1 MLGILWFLLWQAVG
15 VLFAERYFH
24 TKRLAVRL
32 WLGSATGSVLSMWA
46 PIPFAFALGFTK
58 KAHLAAAVIGAALAA
73 VLLWANRKRKAHG
86 ERESASGDRPLWI
99 LLPLFLA
106 FYCVL
111 LVSHTLSSDGS
122 ALYSGQCSYGDMC
135 MHLSF
140 VTSMAE
146 QGTFPFE
153 YNLLPNTRLCYP
165 FLCDSVSA
173 SLYLLGTSLRM
184 AYILPMVFA
193 MGQVLCGVWFL
204 AREIVHRRGAAVS
217 AFLLFFLNGG
227 LGMIYFVNDY
237 SLHDLFTGFYITPT
251 NLTER
256 GIRWVNVI
264 ADMLLP
270 QRATLFGWA
279 ALFAIL
285 YLLYRAV
292 FRADKSGW
300 LAAGVCAGLLPMIHT
315 HSYLAL
321 GLVAFCWLLYSLFR
335 DGFCREWMGKWLRF
349 GLPAVLIALPQ
360 VLLWTLHSV
369 GGNEQFL
376 RIGLDWVNQGQESW
390 LWFWLKNVGVVF
402 VATPLALVFCRRED
416 RAVFSGAVLI
426 FVLGELVLFQPN
438 PYDNNKLFYV
448 AYLFACFLSADF
460 ILLCAEK
467 MRSRALRGGFLA
479 VVMLL
484 AGNAALFTL
493 GREFVSGLSGY
504 SYMLF
509 NENDVAA
516 ADYIKENTQPDSV
529 FLTDDNHNNAV
540 AVLTG
545 RNIVCGSSSYLYYH
559 GLDYTGAQMD
569 AEAMLTDAERFEAL
583 RETYGVDYVY
593 FGAAERAMSGNIY
606 DYLRENY
613 TAVFTSEDGG
623 VTVFDVR

>member
-1 MLGILWFLLWQAVG
+1 MLGILWFLLWQIVG
-15 VLFAERYFH
+15 VLLAARYFAQ
-24 TKRLAVRL
+24 KRLAVRL
-32 WLGSATGSVLSMWA
+32 WLGSAAGSVLSMWA
-46 PIPFAFALGFTK
+46 PIPFALALGFTTA
-58 KAHLAAAVIGAALAA
+58 AHEAAALVGMALAA
-73 VLLWANRKRKAHG
+73 FCLWRGRKG
-86 ERESASGDRPLWI
+86 ESNIEREAYAGDRPLWI
-99 LLPLFLA
+99 LLPLFLL
-106 FYCVL
+106 FYCIL
-111 LVSHTLSSDGS
+111 LVTHTLSSDGA

-140 VTSMAE
+140 ITSMAE
-146 QGTFPFE
+146 QGIFPFE
-153 YNLLPNTRLCYP
+153 YNLLPGTRLCYP

-173 SLYLLGTSLRM
+173 SLYLLGTPLRT

-204 AREIVHRRGAAVS
+204 AREIVHRRGAAVL
-217 AFLLFFLNGG
+217 AFLFFFLNGG
-227 LGMIYFVNDY
+227 LGMIYFVNGY
-237 SLHDLFTGFYITPT
+237 TLHDLFTGFYITPT
-251 NLTER
+251 NLTEC

-279 ALFAIL
+279 ALFAVL

-292 FRADKSGW
+292 FRSEDRCW
-300 LAAGVCAGLLPMIHT
+300 LPAGVSAGLLPMVHT

-321 GLVAFCWLLYSLFR
+321 GLIAFCWLIYTLHR
-335 DGFCREWMGKWLRF
+335 DGFGRTWIGNWLRF
-349 GLPAVLIALPQ
+349 GLPAVLLALPQ
-360 VLLWTLHSV
+360 VILWTLNSV
-369 GGNEQFL
+369 GGNEQFMRL
-376 RIGLDWVNQGQESW
+376 GLDWVNQGQENW
-390 LWFWLKNVGVVF
+390 LWFWLKNVGLLF
-402 VATPLALVFCRRED
+402 VTTPLALLFCQHED

-426 FVLGELVLFQPN
+426 FVLGEVVLFQPN

-460 ILLCAEK
+460 IMLCAEK
-467 MRSRALRGGFLA
+467 MRSRAVRGGFLA
-479 VVMLL
+479 LVLVI
-484 AGNAALFTL
+484 GSNAALFTL
-493 GREFVSGLSGY
+493 GRELVSGLSGY

-509 NENDVAA
+509 NECDVQA
-516 ADYIKENTQPDSV
+516 ADFIQENTEPDAV

-545 RNIVCGSSSYLYYH
+545 RNIVCGSSSYLYFH

-583 RETYGVDYVY
+583 RGTYGVEYVY
-593 FGAAERAMSGNIY
+593 FGPAERSMNGNIY
-606 DYLRENY
+606 DYLCENY
-613 TAVFTSEDGG
+613 PAVFTSTDGS